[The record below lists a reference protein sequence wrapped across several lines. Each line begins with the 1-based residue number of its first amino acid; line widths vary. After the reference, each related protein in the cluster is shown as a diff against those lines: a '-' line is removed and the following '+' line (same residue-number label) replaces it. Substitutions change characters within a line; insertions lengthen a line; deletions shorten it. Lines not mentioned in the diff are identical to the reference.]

1 MSSFPKIQG
10 VICPMTTP
18 FKTDGQIDYPAVRQL
33 VDFLVTHGVDWL
45 MPAGTTGEGLLLSLD
60 ERKALTECVVQ
71 QSAGRAP
78 VIVHTGCLT
87 TADTV
92 ELTRHAQAAGAMAA
106 SAITPY
112 YYTFDDEA
120 LFNHFLS
127 VARAVPDFP
136 ISMYSFPGNAKNSI
150 SLGLFLRLR
159 SAADNLVAIKLTDVD
174 LLRFQEYVEAGGVD
188 FSPLS
193 GVDGLALA
201 ALSVGSVGQVSGNAN
216 AFPELFRALFDAF
229 AAGNMEEARR
239 QQRMINRIRSILK
252 DAPVYFKAA
261 LMLRGIVGG
270 RMRPPMR
277 ELTSDECFAMES
289 GLRQLGLVR

>member
-18 FKTDGQIDYPAVRQL
+18 FKNDGQIDYPAVRQL
-33 VDFLVTHGVDWL
+33 VEFLVTHGVDWL
-45 MPAGTTGEGLLLSLD
+45 MPAGTTGEGPLLSLE
-60 ERKALTECVVQ
+60 ERKALAECVLQ
-71 QSAGRAP
+71 QSAGRTP
-78 VIVHTGCLT
+78 VIVHTGCLA
-87 TADTV
+87 TADTI

-112 YYTFDDEA
+112 YYTFDDDA

-127 VARAVPDFP
+127 VARSVPGFP
-136 ISMYSFPGNAKNSI
+136 ISMYSFPGNAKNAI
-150 SLGLFLRLR
+150 SLSLFQRLR
-159 SAADNLVAIKLTDVD
+159 GAVDNLVAIKLTDVD
-174 LLRFQEYVEAGGVD
+174 LVRFQEYVEAGGAG

-201 ALSVGSVGQVSGNAN
+201 ALSVGSVGQVTGNAN
-216 AFPELFRALFDAF
+216 AFPEFFRALFDAF
-229 AAGNMEEARR
+229 SAGNMEEARR
-239 QQRMINRIRSILK
+239 QQKMINRIRAILK

-261 LMLRGIVGG
+261 LALRGIEGG

-277 ELTSDECFAMES
+277 ELTPDERLSMET
-289 GLRQLGLVR
+289 GLHQLGVV

>member
-33 VDFLVTHGVDWL
+33 VDFLVTNGVDWL

-60 ERKALTECVVQ
+60 ERKALAECVVQ

-87 TADTV
+87 TADTI
-92 ELTRHAQAAGAMAA
+92 ELTRHAQAAGALAA
-106 SAITPY
+106 SVITPY

-174 LLRFQEYVEAGGVD
+174 LLRFQEYVEAGGAD

-216 AFPELFRALFDAF
+216 AFPEHFRALFDAF

-270 RMRPPMR
+270 RMRPPML
-277 ELTSDECFAMES
+277 ELTSDERFAMES
-289 GLRQLGLVR
+289 GLRQLGLVK